1 MADSV
6 FDRAMAAA
14 ENLMTSVEAQA
25 STSDPGQIKYYAG
38 KTYQYSGAQ
47 LVEQKKYLTG
57 DDIAN
62 RVYGLAGQEN
72 AGNANSDYM
81 KYAGNLVS
89 IGALYSDRE
98 KGYVASVV
106 EGTGRALAM
115 YQNSG
120 SDLPFDEWLDR
131 TAQKV
136 GRSGDSSS
144 GYGGGGGGGY
154 TGPVTTTSRTIT
166 DEVTAENLLQTLA
179 TDMLGRSLTTDE
191 VAKYTKQFNQQE
203 RANPQVTV
211 SQASTGS
218 QSSTTNTAPDK
229 AELLRRIL
237 VGNEDFMENQI
248 DTTVMDMFVNRV
260 KGGQAVIDG

>member
-1 MADSV
+1 MADNLI
-6 FDRAMAAA
+6 DRVAAA
-14 ENLMTSVEAQA
+14 AQQAVA
-25 STSDPGQIKYYAG
+25 SAVAEQTAKDPGQIKYYAG

-47 LVEQKKYLTG
+47 VVEQKKYLTG
-57 DDIAN
+57 DDIAS
-62 RVYGLAGQEN
+62 RVYGLAGQAN
-72 AGNANSDYM
+72 AGNKNSDYM
-81 KYAGNLVS
+81 KYAGNLVA

-98 KGYVASVV
+98 KGYVASVMD
-106 EGTGRALAM
+106 GTSRALTM

-120 SDLPFDEWLDR
+120 SDLPFDEWLDQ

-136 GRSGDSSS
+136 GRSGDLSS
-144 GYGGGGGGGY
+144 GSGGGRY

-218 QSSTTNTAPDK
+218 ATSTTNTAPDK

-248 DTTVMDMFVNRV
+248 DTNVMDMFVNRV
-260 KGGQAVIDG
+260 KGGQAVING

>member
-14 ENLMTSVEAQA
+14 ENLMASVAAQA

-47 LVEQKKYLTG
+47 VVEQQKFLTG

-62 RVYGLAGQEN
+62 RVYGLAGQAN
-72 AGNANSDYM
+72 AGNKNSDYM

-98 KGYVASVV
+98 KGYVSSVI
-106 EGTGRALAM
+106 EGTGRALTM

-131 TAQKV
+131 TAQKI
-136 GRSGDSSS
+136 GRSGDLSS
-144 GYGGGGGGGY
+144 GGGGGRY

-191 VAKYTKQFNQQE
+191 VSKYTKQFNQQE

-248 DTTVMDMFVNRV
+248 DTNVMDMFVNRV
-260 KGGQAVIDG
+260 KGGQAVING